1 MFICHAQLGIFTFN
15 ICNNLWGHVT
25 FQSVNALFFP
35 IEYINIFYIPTQ
47 RTHMY
52 IEAIMLSYNG
62 EDYDYFKQ
70 MIVNLSQNIN
80 FSKLTTVFC
89 NIFLL
94 LKFLP
99 NTNLSQLKL

>member
-1 MFICHAQLGIFTFN
+1 
-15 ICNNLWGHVT
+15 
-25 FQSVNALFFP
+25 
-35 IEYINIFYIPTQ
+35 
-47 RTHMY
+47 MY
-52 IEAIMLSYNG
+52 IETIMLSYNG
-62 EDYDYFKQ
+62 EVYDYFEQ

-94 LKFLP
+94 QKFLP